1 MKLNE
6 LIDQTRLDQL
16 IKDKYVS
23 CRPHPTLPLYILNY
37 TPAAQSLSALEWDHT
52 LSYCRGLVY
61 EGTTYE
67 VIDIPFKKF
76 WNYGDGIR
84 TGLLP
89 EGLPRIFEKVDGSYL
104 NLFFYKG
111 EVVVSTR
118 GSFESDQ
125 AKWAQKWVNERVSFI
140 QIDGF
145 DEEFNYIFEVV
156 IPEDR
161 KVVDY
166 DFSGLVFLG
175 YVRLQ
180 DGCEFAPTDKIRW
193 LKDYRVA
200 KELEYS
206 DLAELQSRDLEN
218 QEGYVAV
225 WYNKDSTFRVKL
237 KFETYKLLHR
247 MYFQTTSESIWEW
260 CLLGYGADKISEQL
274 KGADINLINWA
285 LTLSTK
291 LYEDYDNLKH
301 ESSLYFRACIE
312 KTNWSCDLES
322 PEKERRKAFAM
333 YATKY
338 KHPALLFLMYDG
350 RVGQYDEA
358 IWKIIK
364 PENTRFRKDEEC

>member
-67 VIDIPFKKF
+67 VIAIPFKKF

-140 QIDGF
+140 QID
-145 DEEFNYIFEVV
+145 
-156 IPEDR
+156 
-161 KVVDY
+161 
-166 DFSGLVFLG
+166 
-175 YVRLQ
+175 
-180 DGCEFAPTDKIRW
+180 
-193 LKDYRVA
+193 
-200 KELEYS
+200 
-206 DLAELQSRDLEN
+206 
-218 QEGYVAV
+218 
-225 WYNKDSTFRVKL
+225 
-237 KFETYKLLHR
+237 
-247 MYFQTTSESIWEW
+247 
-260 CLLGYGADKISEQL
+260 
-274 KGADINLINWA
+274 
-285 LTLSTK
+285 
-291 LYEDYDNLKH
+291 
-301 ESSLYFRACIE
+301 
-312 KTNWSCDLES
+312 
-322 PEKERRKAFAM
+322 
-333 YATKY
+333 
-338 KHPALLFLMYDG
+338 
-350 RVGQYDEA
+350 
-358 IWKIIK
+358 
-364 PENTRFRKDEEC
+364 

>member
-67 VIDIPFKKF
+67 VIAIPFKKF

-156 IPEDR
+156 IPEEP
-161 KVVDY
+161 KIFNVVPR
-166 DFSGLVFLG
+166 GTATPELVTNSIGTLG
-175 YVRLQ
+175 SLATLIWPACDMRL
-180 DGCEFAPTDKIRW
+180 
-193 LKDYRVA
+193 L
-200 KELEYS
+200 L
-206 DLAELQSRDLEN
+206 
-218 QEGYVAV
+218 
-225 WYNKDSTFRVKL
+225 L
-237 KFETYKLLHR
+237 KF
-247 MYFQTTSESIWEW
+247 
-260 CLLGYGADKISEQL
+260 
-274 KGADINLINWA
+274 
-285 LTLSTK
+285 
-291 LYEDYDNLKH
+291 
-301 ESSLYFRACIE
+301 
-312 KTNWSCDLES
+312 
-322 PEKERRKAFAM
+322 
-333 YATKY
+333 
-338 KHPALLFLMYDG
+338 
-350 RVGQYDEA
+350 
-358 IWKIIK
+358 
-364 PENTRFRKDEEC
+364 